1 VNTEDRGIEARN
13 RRMNPLAAALAY
25 ARKDWTLFLRDRTAL
40 LLALALP
47 LVLSGIF
54 GVAMGGMAGDE
65 ALERVEFD
73 VEDLDGTPQSQALI
87 ATLRETQGLDVELRA
102 GVRERVAAGRSPA
115 GLRIEPGFGE
125 AHEAGGVGALVLLRD
140 PARAIEQQI
149 VAGNVLGALARF
161 HGEQRWQQIE
171 SGMRASGASESDV
184 EHARASFAASAGAPG
199 GAEQAANALGL
210 SSEDVVGGRDDSG
223 RAAGRAHA
231 VSGIAVMMLLFG
243 VASVGGT
250 LLQER
255 SAGTLERL
263 QLAPVPGSAVLW
275 GKVLFSIASGALQ
288 LGVLFGFGWLVFDVP
303 VGRAPVALLLLCL
316 AVIFAATGLGL
327 VLAVWCRSQKQLE
340 GLSTLVILAMSALGG
355 SWFPLAITPSWFQ
368 TAGHFTLN
376 AWAMDGFQGLFW
388 YGKDLLGIAREIAVL
403 LALGIALFLLAW
415 RGWKRNFELKA

>member
-1 VNTEDRGIEARN
+1 MSAERPSVS
-13 RRMNPLAAALAY
+13 PLTAAWAY

-47 LVLSGIF
+47 LVLAAIF

-65 ALERVEFD
+65 ALERVELAL
-73 VEDLDGTPQSQALI
+73 EDLDDSPQSQALI
-87 ATLRETQGLDVELRA
+87 AALRATDGLELRL
-102 GVRERVAAGRSPA
+102 GSDVRKRVANGRSPA
-115 GLRIEPGFGE
+115 ALRIEPGFAE
-125 AHEAGGVGALVLLRD
+125 AHAAGGSGALVLLRD

-149 VAGNVLGALARF
+149 VAGNLLGVLARF
-161 HGEQRWQQIE
+161 YGEQRWQQIE
-171 SGMRASGASESDV
+171 SGMRASGASDADL
-184 EHARASFAASAGAPG
+184 EHARAAFGSSAGGAQAPQ
-199 GAEQAANALGL
+199 QAAAALGL
-210 SSEDVVGGRDDSG
+210 RTEDVLGGRDDSG

-243 VASVGGT
+243 VAAVGGT

-255 SAGTLERL
+255 NAGTLERL
-263 QLAPVPGSAVLW
+263 QLAPVPGGAILG

-288 LGVLFGFGWLVFDVP
+288 LALLFGFGWLVFHVP
-303 VGRAPVALLLLCL
+303 VGRAPLALALLCL

-355 SWFPLAITPSWFQ
+355 SWFPLAITPAWFQ

-388 YGKDLLGIAREIAVL
+388 YGKDLLGIAREIGVL
-403 LALGIALFLLAW
+403 LALGAVLFLLAW
-415 RGWKRNFELKA
+415 RGWKRNFELRG

>member
-1 VNTEDRGIEARN
+1 MSTE
-13 RRMNPLAAALAY
+13 RRSMNPLAAALAY
-25 ARKDWTLFLRDRTAL
+25 ARKDWTLFLRDRIAL

-47 LVLSGIF
+47 IVLAGIF
-54 GVAMGGMAGDE
+54 GVAMSGMAGDD

-73 VEDLDGTPQSQALI
+73 VEDLDGSQQSQALV
-87 ATLRETQGLDVELRA
+87 AALRETAGLDVEPRSD
-102 GVRERVAAGRSPA
+102 VRKRVAAGRSPA

-125 AHEAGGVGALVLLRD
+125 AYEAGGSGALVLLRD

-161 HGEQRWQQIE
+161 YGEQRWRQIE
-171 SGMRASGASESDV
+171 SGMRASGASAEDL
-184 EHARASFAASAGAPG
+184 EHARASFASSSGAPNG
-199 GAEQAANALGL
+199 PEQAAAALGL
-210 SSEDVVGGRDDSG
+210 QTEDVLGGQDDSS

-243 VASVGGT
+243 VAAVGGT

-263 QLAPVPGSAVLW
+263 QLAPVSGSAVLW
-275 GKVLFSIASGALQ
+275 GKVLVSIASGALQ
-288 LGVLFGFGWLVFDVP
+288 LGVLFSFGWFVFDVP
-303 VGRAPVALLLLCL
+303 VARAPLALALLSL

-355 SWFPLAITPSWFQ
+355 SWFPLAITPKWFQ
-368 TAGHFTLN
+368 AAGHFTVN

-388 YGKDLLGIAREIAVL
+388 YGKDLAGIAREIAVL
-403 LALGIALFLLAW
+403 LAIGAALLFVAW
-415 RGWKRNFELKA
+415 RGWKRNFELKG